1 MENSAVY
8 DVFARHATDARVEVE
23 GRWVNLTKDARV
35 LVARSGNEKFSAKL
49 KSLIKKNFIRL
60 DDESKE
66 NLALIEQVM
75 QEAMAETI
83 LLGWENLSYQ
93 GELLPYSKENA
104 MKLLAIRSFRDDIT
118 RLSEQGSAY
127 LLSELEKQKNV

>member
-1 MENSAVY
+1 
-8 DVFARHATDARVEVE
+8 
-23 GRWVNLTKDARV
+23 
-35 LVARSGNEKFSAKL
+35 
-49 KSLIKKNFIRL
+49 
-60 DDESKE
+60 
-66 NLALIEQVM
+66 M

-127 LLSELEKQKNV
+127 LLSELEKQGNA